1 MAFLTQENIVK
12 MYLDIYSL
20 ISEIFLNAYKLPG
33 VISGDIIKRQ
43 IGMVLF
49 LMDFIVHEAD
59 MDHTYKCKIRTVI
72 ISMTQ
77 ESWFYQTQK

>member
-1 MAFLTQENIVK
+1 MAFLTQENIVR

-20 ISEIFLNAYKLPG
+20 ISEIFLNVYKFTG

-49 LMDFIVHEAD
+49 LMDFIVQEAD
-59 MDHTYKCKIRTVI
+59 MDHTYKYKIRTMI

-77 ESWFYQTQK
+77 ESWFYQT